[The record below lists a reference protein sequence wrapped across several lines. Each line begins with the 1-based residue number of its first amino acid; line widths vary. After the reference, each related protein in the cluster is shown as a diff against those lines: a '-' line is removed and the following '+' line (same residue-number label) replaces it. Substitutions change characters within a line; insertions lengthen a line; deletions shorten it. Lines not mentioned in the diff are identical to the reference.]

1 MKREDML
8 VDQNNPVRVELNHM
22 AAGHVIENVL

>member
-1 MKREDML
+1 MKREAML
-8 VDQNNPVRVELNHM
+8 VYHTNPVRVELNHM